1 MKCLC
6 LRFDS
11 HVSLDIHRVVSEAF
25 CDYFQVQASLTADEI
40 LNKWPEAEVAR
51 ILRDYGEERR
61 WKQLARK
68 IVEKR
73 LAGGIH
79 STSELVELIGG
90 SAFGENLKKCF
101 LLSLQ

>member
-1 MKCLC
+1 M
-6 LRFDS
+6 
-11 HVSLDIHRVVSEAF
+11 
-25 CDYFQVQASLTADEI
+25 TAEEI

-90 SAFGENLKKCF
+90 SAFGKKLAKPQTPNLVSF
-101 LLSLQ
+101 SVQIL

>member
-1 MKCLC
+1 M
-6 LRFDS
+6 
-11 HVSLDIHRVVSEAF
+11 
-25 CDYFQVQASLTADEI
+25 QASLTADEI

-79 STSELVELIGG
+79 STSELVEVIGG
-90 SAFGENLKKCF
+90 SAFGKKP
-101 LLSLQ
+101 LHQPLHTLSYILESA